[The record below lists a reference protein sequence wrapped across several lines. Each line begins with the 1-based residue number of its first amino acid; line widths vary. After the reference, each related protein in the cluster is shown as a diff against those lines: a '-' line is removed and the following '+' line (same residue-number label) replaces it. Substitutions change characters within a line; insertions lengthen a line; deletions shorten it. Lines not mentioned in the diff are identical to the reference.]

1 MKHSLYLS
9 LRYAR
14 VSYKK
19 VSVLIFGSFC
29 WWTNLWV
36 EWWSLWYMDN
46 LFSIKPL
53 FDQKY
58 KKKKL
63 IFTYIKLITNNLV
76 SKQQLSK
83 KKTYNISASRE
94 KVETLVKEGA
104 KSPPTSLVLMLLQY
118 WCKSL
123 SLYLVPVPNYWTWT
137 KTTLYRV
144 EIMITSLIETSL
156 IKMELPKVGRMITSA
171 I

>member
-1 MKHSLYLS
+1 
-9 LRYAR
+9 
-14 VSYKK
+14 
-19 VSVLIFGSFC
+19 
-29 WWTNLWV
+29 
-36 EWWSLWYMDN
+36 MDN

-118 WCKSL
+118 
-123 SLYLVPVPNYWTWT
+123 
-137 KTTLYRV
+137 
-144 EIMITSLIETSL
+144 
-156 IKMELPKVGRMITSA
+156 
-171 I
+171 